1 MAHRFCYLVAWIL
14 WFVAGFLILPQM
26 HVSAQGNQA
35 QEPGQSQNAD
45 PWPDWDDWG
54 SDSPSTPECWDKTWK
69 CYWNTATPLNILNDI
84 RSDGKT
90 DIVNTRLDD
99 VQRSDWTFWRP
110 YTKIADTLDSV
121 RQNLAFYLQWI
132 MFIWLAWAVMFI
144 MINGIRLMV
153 MPLSPSQAGTVKKR
167 ILYVV
172 LGILLMTWFYFIYKI
187 FLSVYAEIFVD

>member
-1 MAHRFCYLVAWIL
+1 MAHRFFYLVAWIL

-26 HVSAQGNQA
+26 HVSAQNQA
-35 QEPGQSQNAD
+35 QDQKQSQNTES
-45 PWPDWDDWG
+45 WDDWG
-54 SDSPSTPECWDKTWK
+54 PDSPSTPECGDLTWK
-69 CYWNTATPLNILNDI
+69 CYWSTATPINILNDI
-84 RSDGKT
+84 RSNGKT

-99 VQRSDWTFWRP
+99 VQRSAWMFGEPQW
-110 YTKIADTLDSV
+110 KIADTLDSV

>member
-26 HVSAQGNQA
+26 HVSAQTAGNEA
-35 QEPGQSQNAD
+35 PDPDQSQIAES
-45 PWPDWDDWG
+45 WDDWG
-54 SDSPSTPECWDKTWK
+54 PDSPSTPECWDKTWK
-69 CYWNTATPLNILNDI
+69 CYWSTATPINILNDI
-84 RSDGKT
+84 RSNGSS

-99 VQRSDWTFWRP
+99 VQRSAWMFGEPQW
-110 YTKIADTLDSV
+110 KIADTLDSV